1 MSPRRTRTDNTR
13 QLIEKY
19 GKEPYCLELLQFFG
33 WHPNAHFSGL
43 AILHALGATN
53 ERRFLYNA
61 LRQLVDKGIVTTY
74 SENNVPFYCLTEDL
88 PLRQEALDAACIDWS
103 QWQDMLRQGY
113 NYLLTFMTSPTVT
126 NS

>member
-1 MSPRRTRTDNTR
+1 MPPQLIRVENPC

-33 WHPNAHFSGL
+33 WHPNTRFSRL
-43 AILHALGATN
+43 AILHALAATN
-53 ERRFLYNA
+53 ERRFLDIA
-61 LRQLVDKGIVTTY
+61 LRRLVDKGIVTTY

-88 PLRQEALDAACIDWS
+88 SLRQEALDAACIDWS

-113 NYLLTFMTSPTVT
+113 NYLLTFITSPEVT
-126 NS
+126 NA